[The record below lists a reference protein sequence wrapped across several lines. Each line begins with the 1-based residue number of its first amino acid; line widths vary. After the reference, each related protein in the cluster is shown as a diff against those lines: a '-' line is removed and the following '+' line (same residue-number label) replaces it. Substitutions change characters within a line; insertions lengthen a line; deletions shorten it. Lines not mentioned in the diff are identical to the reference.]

1 MDTLNR
7 PYRRII
13 TYSRKLRRS
22 GRPLVSENL
31 GHDSASSLQHT
42 ISGDVEHI
50 SEEKNESKENELEE
64 SESEE
69 NGLEE
74 SESEENGLEEE
85 NESRNDVSDAQE
97 KLQEQ
102 LVKALSCPI
111 CFQLS
116 MPPCYVVVMLCVVDV
131 YLASASPT

>member
-74 SESEENGLEEE
+74 E

-97 KLQEQ
+97 KLREQ

-116 MPPCYVVVMLCVVDV
+116 MPPCYIVVMLCVVDV